1 MRRKFLFFIVYE
13 TSSGSLEKRG
23 SFFVFFD
30 KEGQK
35 DTTMIFTTKYLV
47 KDGIVSTIRAEE
59 DEKVLSFYSS
69 KGCLPH

>member
-1 MRRKFLFFIVYE
+1 M
-13 TSSGSLEKRG
+13 
-23 SFFVFFD
+23 FFD

-47 KDGIVSTIRAEE
+47 KDGIVSTIWAKEAKE